1 MFMQKVKVERI
12 KRSWMMVGAQ
22 TNNPTVARFV
32 PTIINNIRTLMF
44 EKNIRTIY
52 QKFSLGYLS
61 SILLFSK

>member
-1 MFMQKVKVERI
+1 
-12 KRSWMMVGAQ
+12 MMVGAQ

-52 QKFSLGYLS
+52 QKFSFYT
-61 SILLFSK
+61 IIFKIIFRI